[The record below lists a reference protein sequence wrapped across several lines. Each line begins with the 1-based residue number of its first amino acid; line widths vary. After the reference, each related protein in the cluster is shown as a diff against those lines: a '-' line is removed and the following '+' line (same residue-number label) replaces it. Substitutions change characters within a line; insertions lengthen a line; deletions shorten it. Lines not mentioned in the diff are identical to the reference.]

1 MNVKKI
7 IILSMICFFALI
19 PMMSKAMSFQD
30 LPPVVIVEGLKNE
43 EYHVKKT
50 IEKDRIIIT
59 LEEENKKA
67 YSWSFD
73 RKKIGDELKLNFELN
88 FNSPVKEK
96 IDLKSEENHDKL
108 YLSFSHHGVLP
119 SEATMHIPV
128 NGKYSDGTKLYLYYY
143 NEEDDEIEYIDRG
156 LKVKDGYVEFK
167 IDHCS
172 DYFLTTTIVN
182 DAANNPQ
189 SINIIILALIGI
201 VVLLVGVTMF
211 STKK

>member
-30 LPPVVIVEGLKNE
+30 LSPVVIVEGLKNE

-119 SEATMHIPV
+119 SEATMRIPV

>member
-119 SEATMHIPV
+119 SEATMRIPV